1 MKKSCPSLSR
11 RTFLVGSGTAFIGV
25 LSGCTSSGILGSG
38 YNNMTTG
45 SIPRPPIGIDKG
57 FTSPDVM
64 YAAVQEGP
72 YTLSAIPY
80 DKVPKQFLRQIVPNP
95 TGEPPGTIVVS
106 LKDHFLYFIQ
116 PDGDALRYGV
126 GIGAAGF
133 QWSGRA
139 NVQFKREWPRW
150 TPPAEMIGRK
160 PELVEYRNGM
170 EPGPTNPLGARA
182 LYIYQNGR
190 DTGYRI
196 HGSPEWWS
204 IGQSMSSGCIRLMN
218 QDIIDL
224 YNRVPVGTPIVVG

>member
-1 MKKSCPSLSR
+1 MSGSNLSFSR
-11 RTFLVGSGTAFIGV
+11 RSFILGSGAAALGA
-25 LSGCTSSGILGSG
+25 LSGCTSNGLMGSVDG
-38 YNNMTTG
+38 TTTG
-45 SIPRPPIGIDKG
+45 SVMRPRIGIDAG
-57 FTSPDVM
+57 FTSPDKM

-72 YTLSAIPY
+72 YALEAIPY
-80 DKVPKQFLRQIVPNP
+80 SKVPKQFWRQIVPNP
-95 TGEPPGTIVVS
+95 TGEAPGTIVVS
-106 LKDHFLYFIQ
+106 LQEHFLYLVQ

-126 GIGAAGF
+126 GIGASGF
-133 QWSGRA
+133 EWSGRA

-150 TPPAEMIGRK
+150 TPPAEMIQRK
-160 PELVEYRNGM
+160 PELVKYRNGM
-170 EPGPTNPLGARA
+170 DPGATNPLGARA

-224 YNRVPVGTPIVVG
+224 YNRVPVGTPIVVR